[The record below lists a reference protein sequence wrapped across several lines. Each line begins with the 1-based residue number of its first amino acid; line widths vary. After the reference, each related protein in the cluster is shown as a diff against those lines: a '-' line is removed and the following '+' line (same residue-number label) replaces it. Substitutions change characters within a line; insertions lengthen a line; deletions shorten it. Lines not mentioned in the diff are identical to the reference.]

1 MFWLVIIGNNLIT
14 NLCLITVNLLK
25 ISYIWQKFFQN
36 YKINE
41 RKKKYWQYNNKIVL
55 TNCSLAVLN
64 TLYPPLTEE
73 VVLSSSSI
81 SSLFR
86 GLFTPPPEKFW
97 KKIMKG
103 CINRGITSEQKKV
116 VKSEI
121 EIVLPKCSKPHVQI

>member
-1 MFWLVIIGNNLIT
+1 MTKVFQELQNL
-14 NLCLITVNLLK
+14 
-25 ISYIWQKFFQN
+25 W
-36 YKINE
+36 E
-41 RKKKYWQYNNKIVL
+41 KKKYWQYNNKIVL

-97 KKIMKG
+97 KKIYEGMY
-103 CINRGITSEQKKV
+103 
-116 VKSEI
+116 
-121 EIVLPKCSKPHVQI
+121 